1 MAPYTENRENGGVR
15 CSRKVKQQ
23 ILKYIIRRADKP
35 DISSMLKL
43 LKILFSLETDFSF
56 DELSQQKGL
65 EIMLEDR
72 LNRCIMVA
80 ELDQQIMGMCSA
92 QILVSTA
99 EGGMVA
105 LIEDLVVEDARRG
118 QGIGKELLFFIEEW
132 ATARGVRRL
141 QLLADC
147 SNTPALAF
155 YQEMNWKSTQLICL
169 HKKQPFSN
177 GIN

>member
-1 MAPYTENRENGGVR
+1 
-15 CSRKVKQQ
+15 VKQQ
-23 ILKYIIRRADKP
+23 VWKYLIRRADKP
-35 DISSMLKL
+35 DISSMIKL

-56 DELSQQKGL
+56 DELAQQKGL
-65 EIMLEDR
+65 ELMLEDR

-80 ELDQQIMGMCSA
+80 ELDRQIVGMCSA

-105 LIEDLVVEDARRG
+105 LIEDLVVEDTRRG
-118 QGIGKELLFFIEEW
+118 QGIGKELLFGIEEW
-132 ATARGVRRL
+132 AAARGVRRL

-147 SNTPALAF
+147 NNTSALAF
-155 YQEMNWKSTQLICL
+155 YREMNWKHTQLICL
-169 HKKQPFSN
+169 HKKPPFPD